1 MLSPYTAGSVCPSH
15 LQIKTLLASS
25 LWPSSFLS
33 HPPFAVSVSVVISL
47 SVFLS
52 TITRSKM
59 AKTGSLPFV
68 LSNSELSKQWEQKN
82 ETLSLSCP
90 GAMVDSFWICFVF
103 NFPSW
108 ATLSPLSNPRKS
120 GCLVLFLCPLESR
133 QMILFKSEQI
143 TSKNFKGAHDYI
155 YNCGKVYK
163 SKNTV
168 DSRVCLQC
176 RRLQVDPWV
185 RKIPWRR
192 EWQPTPVFLP
202 GEFHGQRRLV
212 GCSPWGHMELDMTE
226 WLTHLY
232 RL

>member
-1 MLSPYTAGSVCPSH
+1 MG
-15 LQIKTLLASS
+15 
-25 LWPSSFLS
+25 
-33 HPPFAVSVSVVISL
+33 
-47 SVFLS
+47 
-52 TITRSKM
+52 
-59 AKTGSLPFV
+59 AKKWNSLPV
-68 LSNSELSKQWEQKN
+68 MPW
-82 ETLSLSCP
+82 
-90 GAMVDSFWICFVF
+90 AMVDNFWICFVF

-108 ATLSPLSNPRKS
+108 AILSPLSNPHKS
-120 GCLVLFLCPLESR
+120 GCLVLLLSPLESR

-143 TSKNFKGAHDYI
+143 TSKNSKEAHDCI

-176 RRLQVDPWV
+176 RRLRVDPWV

-212 GCSPWGHMELDMTE
+212 GCSSWGHMELDTTE

-232 RL
+232 RLLENV